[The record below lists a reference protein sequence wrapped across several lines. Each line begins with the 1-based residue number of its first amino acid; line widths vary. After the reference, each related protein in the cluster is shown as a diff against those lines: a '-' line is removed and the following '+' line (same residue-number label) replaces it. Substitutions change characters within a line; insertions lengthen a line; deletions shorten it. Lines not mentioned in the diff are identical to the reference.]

1 MKRRNSRDL
10 AFQLVYA
17 MEMSGE
23 DKDTV
28 LNRFSAVSDKMDAE
42 ESKYAMQLFEWTLDM
57 IPDLNESLKPII
69 EHWSIERLSKVDKSL
84 IYLGCSEIELSETP
98 ASVII
103 DEMVELAKVYGDK
116 NSPSFINGIIDSW
129 RKKR

>member
-28 LNRFSAVSDKMDAE
+28 LKRFSAISDKMDAE
-42 ESKYAMQLFEWTLDM
+42 ESTYAMQLFEWTLDM